1 MPRFEITAPDG
12 RLFEVTAPEGASQA
26 EVLAYAQQNFG
37 KPSTTLGQ
45 KALGVGETALT
56 ASTGIIGQ
64 LLGNVAGVGK
74 EFATGDFGKGT
85 AEKTAQ
91 QVQQALTYQPR
102 GQVAPEYLQNIQSAL
117 ETSPAAKL
125 LAPTPLLPNA
135 ANIGFKTRA
144 AVPTAQEIK
153 STASQMYKTID
164 DAGVVIKAEPFNQF
178 VNKVKT
184 TIGGKVREARQPQVV
199 DALKQLDEAS
209 GSVKTLQKMQ
219 DLRES
224 ISGIK
229 MSGNASERMF
239 AGDIV
244 KELDDFIDNLD
255 ASKLISPVKG
265 DVEAIK
271 LVPQARELWKQA
283 RKSEM
288 LDEIYRKAG
297 IRATDAYDDV
307 AFATKLRAEFKN
319 LATNKTKLRG
329 FTEEEVKAIEQAAK
343 GGRVENAL
351 RAFGQ
356 GAAGDKFSATGA
368 IAGGGLSSLAFGPE
382 FGNAIAGPI
391 GAIIGAK
398 TMPALKGASRSAAGA
413 LGRQNLQN
421 VMDLVKTSGNPYSG
435 VQLAPFFKLNP
446 ITGTTMPANALNAA
460 GLLAPYITNP
470 DDLKSLLG
478 Q

>member
-1 MPRFEITAPDG
+1 M
-12 RLFEVTAPEGASQA
+12 ASYDDVLKALQA
-26 EVLAYAQQNFG
+26 ADAAGNAQDAQQLAIIADQMRSSQQ
-37 KPSTTLGQ
+37 PTTLGQ
-45 KALGVGETALT
+45 KALGVGETALS
-56 ASTGIIGQ
+56 AGTGIIGQ

-85 AEKTAQ
+85 AEKTAAN
-91 QVQQALTYQPR
+91 VQQALTYQPR
-102 GQVAPEYLQNIQSAL
+102 GQVAPEYLQNIQSTL
-117 ETSPAAKL
+117 ETSDAAKL
-125 LAPTPLLPNA
+125 LAPFPLLPNT
-135 ANIGFKTRA
+135 ANIGYRTRA
-144 AVPTAQEIK
+144 KVPTSAEIK
-153 STASQMYKTID
+153 QQATNIYQKID
-164 DAGVVIKAEPFNQF
+164 NAGVVIQAQPFNDF
-178 VNKVKT
+178 VSKVKT

-239 AGDIV
+239 AGQIV

-271 LVPQARELWKQA
+271 LVPQARALWKQA

-288 LDEIYRKAG
+288 LDEIYRKAE
-297 IRATDAYDDV
+297 IKSTDAYDDV

-319 LATNKTKLRG
+319 LAANKDKLRG
-329 FTEEEVKAIEQAAK
+329 FSAEEIKAIEQAAK
-343 GGRVENAL
+343 GGKIENAL
-351 RAFGQ
+351 RAFGKPLQ
-356 GAAGDKFSATGA
+356 GEILQGKNVAAISLPALIGLKIGGPAGA
-368 IAGGGLSSLAFGPE
+368 V
-382 FGNAIAGPI
+382 I
-391 GAIIGAK
+391 GANVV
-398 TMPALKGASRSAAGA
+398 PASKAISRRVAGS
-413 LGRQNLQN
+413 LGKQNLQN
-421 VMDLVKTSGNPYSG
+421 VMDLVKTGGNPYAG
-435 VQLAPFFKLNP
+435 INLLQGNTAP
-446 ITGTTMPANALNAA
+446 LNAA